1 MPLVRV
7 TLMLPASA
15 TRPDAFISG
24 LLDSTWPLL
33 IPIEMVAPPPHAVFS
48 EAICTF
54 HAPSNVAAATGV
66 AANIPRSTRLRLA
79 DNVLRKFPMAGV
91 LGSGAIDLPIQFLP
105 ALGRNFHRTIGLW
118 AIDAYREH

>member
-1 MPLVRV
+1 
-7 TLMLPASA
+7 MLPASA

-66 AANIPRSTRLRLA
+66 AANIPRRIRIRLA
-79 DNVLRKFPMAGV
+79 SNVLRKFPMAGS
-91 LGSGAIDLPIQFLP
+91 LGSDAINLSDRFLRDCDRNHMKRSG
-105 ALGRNFHRTIGLW
+105 LGLMNDRG
-118 AIDAYREH
+118 